1 MKIQTARF
9 LRRGRVAIG
18 LVVFLGMLAAFVDFR
33 DVVPLP
39 VGHWLAS
46 IQFTPSLVALLSGAG
61 FGLACVLIALV
72 SILFGRIYCSTL
84 CPLGILQDIV
94 IRLRRMLGRS
104 RRSMRYTAPH
114 TTMRNAILWVVILAS
129 LTGAGSAALVLL
141 DPYSHFGRIA
151 SGIFRPLATIAANAG
166 SDAVRALGG
175 NGGFRYD
182 VVWPSMAALVFPMVM
197 LALVVGLAA
206 WRGRLYCNT
215 VCPVGTLLGWLAK
228 RAAFR
233 LRIDSQACE
242 KCAACLRSCKAQCID
257 LKGGKIDF
265 SRCVGC
271 FDCLPSCEKGA
282 IDFRWSWGGGAS
294 RKKEPAL
301 RGQVAVGSEGVCRR
315 DFLVQSGK
323 GMVALAGV
331 SGFAGAAL
339 AVSHPAASRRVI
351 RPGIA
356 PPGARSMKRFLDRC
370 TGCHLC
376 VSACPTHVLQ
386 PALLEF
392 GLLGFM
398 KPHMNYPAAFCDFDC
413 HRCGDVCPDGAIEP
427 LDLASKHLT
436 RIGEAQFRREE
447 CIVVRNGTDCAAC
460 SEHCPTKA
468 VSTVPYGSNLR
479 LPSLDTSLCIGCG
492 ACEYACPV
500 KAITVS
506 PLAIQGTARKATE
519 SRATL
524 PTSSGDFP
532 F

>member
-1 MKIQTARF
+1 
-9 LRRGRVAIG
+9 
-18 LVVFLGMLAAFVDFR
+18 MLAAFVDFR
-33 DVVPLP
+33 DMVPLS

-46 IQFTPSLVALLSGAG
+46 IQFTPSLIALLTGAG
-61 FGLACVLIALV
+61 FGLACVLIALA
-72 SILFGRIYCSTL
+72 SLACGRFYCSTL
-84 CPLGILQDIV
+84 CPLGILQDVV
-94 IRLRRMLGRS
+94 IRLRRLVGS
-104 RRSMRYTAPH
+104 RRRPMRYAAPR
-114 TTMRNAILWVVILAS
+114 TVMRYAILWAVILAS
-129 LTGAGSAALVLL
+129 LAGAGSAALVLL

-151 SGIFRPLATIAANAG
+151 SGIFRPLATIAGNAG
-166 SDAVRALGG
+166 GDAVRALGG

-182 VVWPSMAALVFPMVM
+182 VVWPSMGALAFPIVI
-197 LALVVGLAA
+197 LALIVGLAA

-215 VCPVGTLLGWLAK
+215 ICPVGTVLGWLAK

-242 KCAACLRSCKAQCID
+242 KCAACMRACKAQCID

-282 IDFRWSWGGGAS
+282 IGFRWSWGNGGA
-294 RKKEPAL
+294 RKIKPKL
-301 RGQVAVGSEGVCRR
+301 QDQLVVDGEGVCRR
-315 DFLVQSGK
+315 DFLVQSAQ

-331 SGFAGAAL
+331 GGLANAAL
-339 AVSHPAASRRVI
+339 AGSHPAAARRMT

-356 PPGARSMKRFLDRC
+356 PPGARSVKSFIDRC

-386 PALLEF
+386 PALLEY
-392 GLLGFM
+392 GVLGFM

-413 HRCGDVCPDGAIEP
+413 HRCGDVCPDGALAP

-436 RIGEAQFRREE
+436 RIGEAQFCREE

-468 VSTVPYGSNLR
+468 VSTVPYGSDLR

-506 PLAIQGTARKATE
+506 PLAIHGTARKAVE
-519 SRATL
+519 NRATL
-524 PTSSGDFP
+524 PKSSGDFP

>member
-1 MKIQTARF
+1 VKTHTARLF
-9 LRRGRVAIG
+9 RKVRIALG
-18 LVVFLGMLAAFVDFR
+18 LAVFLGLLAAFIDFR
-33 DVVPLP
+33 NLVPLS

-46 IQFTPSLVALLSGAG
+46 IQFTPSVVGLVTGAG
-61 FGLACVLIALV
+61 FGLACVLVVLV
-72 SILFGRIYCSTL
+72 SLACGRIYCSTI
-84 CPLGILQDIV
+84 CPLGVLQDIV
-94 IRLRRMLGRS
+94 IRLRALV
-104 RRSMRYTAPH
+104 RRWRRPMRYAAPH
-114 TTMRNAILWVVILAS
+114 TTMRYAILWVVVLAAVA
-129 LTGAGSAALVLL
+129 GAGSMALSLL
-141 DPYSHFGRIA
+141 DPYSNFGRIA
-151 SGIFRPLATIAANAG
+151 AGIFRPLTTLAANAG

-175 NGGFRYD
+175 SGGFRYD
-182 VVWPSMAALVFPMVM
+182 VVWPSLAALVFPIAM

-206 WRGRLYCNT
+206 WRGRIYCNT
-215 VCPVGTLLGWLAK
+215 ICPVGTLLGWVAK

-233 LRIDSQACE
+233 LQIDSQACE

-257 LKGGKIDF
+257 LKRGKIDF

-282 IDFRWSWGGGAS
+282 IGFRWSWGRGAA
-294 RKKEPAL
+294 RKTEPDSCERMAA
-301 RGQVAVGSEGVCRR
+301 GEGIDRR
-315 DFLVQSGK
+315 DFLIQSTR
-323 GMVALAGV
+323 GMVVLAGADGLA
-331 SGFAGAAL
+331 SAAL
-339 AVSHPAASRRVI
+339 AVQHPAASRRLT
-351 RPGIA
+351 RGGIA
-356 PPGARSMKRFLDRC
+356 PPGARSVKSFLDRC

-386 PALLEF
+386 PALLEY
-392 GLLGFM
+392 GLLGFL

-413 HRCGDVCPDGAIEP
+413 HRCGDICPDGAIAP

-447 CIVVRNGTDCAAC
+447 CIVVLNGTDCAAC

-468 VSTVPYGSNLR
+468 VSTMPYGNNLR

-506 PLAIQGTARKATE
+506 PLAIHGTARKVTE

-524 PTSSGDFP
+524 RTSGADFP